1 MEKTGF
7 NVGMLKDWDNAAFWM
22 RDDAFVAVSPHRI
35 QNAEGLAEFAASHE
49 ETRHLVFFQTSGS
62 EGAPKWVGL
71 SRQALLASARAVNSH
86 LEATSNDRWLMA
98 LPGYHVGGFSILARC
113 QESGAAFDV
122 VHEKWEPRRFVEI
135 CREKQSSLVSLVPTQ
150 VYDLVQAKLSPP
162 KSLRVV
168 IVGGGPL
175 SREIGT
181 QAMELGWP
189 VIQSFGMTEAGSQIA
204 TEPLDHLY
212 AGFDPDRLEVLSGWL
227 LQVDAEG
234 CLVMRGEALASGYA
248 QKQNGQWD
256 WTPIDRQEGLR
267 TRDRVQLWQHGTR
280 EFLCFMGRDSSFV
293 KIMGELV
300 SLPVLQARLEWL
312 CAEQQFSPQSCILW
326 PVYEAR
332 KGTRL
337 ILVGE
342 LPQEDLQDLCE
353 KFNTGVPGFER
364 LDKAQAIDALP
375 RTALGKI
382 DREAMHH
389 LVK

>member
-1 MEKTGF
+1 
-7 NVGMLKDWDNAAFWM
+7 MLKDWDNAAFWM
-22 RDDAFVAVSPHRI
+22 RDDAFVAVSPHRT
-35 QNAEGLAEFAASHE
+35 QDSEGLTEFAANHE
-49 ETRHLVFFQTSGS
+49 EARDLVFFQTSGS

-71 SRQALLASARAVNSH
+71 SRQALLTSARAVNSH

-113 QESGAAFDV
+113 QESGASFDV
-122 VHEKWEPRRFVEI
+122 LHEKWAPRHFAEF
-135 CREKQSSLVSLVPTQ
+135 CHEKKSTLTSLVPTQ
-150 VYDLVQAKLSPP
+150 VYDLVQAQLSPP
-162 KSLRVV
+162 KSLRAVV
-168 IVGGGPL
+168 VGGGPL
-175 SREIGT
+175 SKEIGN

-189 VIQSFGMTEAGSQIA
+189 VLQSFGMTEAGSQIA

-212 AGFDPDRLEVLSGWL
+212 AGFDPDRLEVLGGWS

-234 CLVMRGEALASGYA
+234 CLIVRGGALASGYA
-248 QKQNGQWD
+248 RKKDGRWD
-256 WTPIDRQEGLR
+256 WSTIDPQEGLR
-267 TRDRVQLWQHGTR
+267 TRDRVQLWQHGIR
-280 EFLCFMGRDSSFV
+280 EFLRFMGRDSSFV

-300 SLPVLQARLEWL
+300 SLPVLQARLELL
-312 CAEQQFSPQSCILW
+312 CMEHHFPAQCCILW

-332 KGTRL
+332 KGTQL

-342 LPQEDLQDLCE
+342 LSQEDLQGLCE

-364 LDKAQAIDALP
+364 LDKTQTVAALP
-375 RTALGKI
+375 RTELGKI